1 MSPKN
6 CRIKERIK
14 ELNCLYDISR
24 FGAST
29 DFSLDA
35 ILQAVID
42 FIPPAFQYP
51 NHVEKLIKN
60 SSRDITGNTNGISV
74 LKYSQNHRLNNRPQV
89 TQEVIGRGSAM

>member
-1 MSPKN
+1 MPSAEEARSAIIDLN
-6 CRIKERIK
+6 GK

-42 FIPPAFQYP
+42 FIPPEFQHPEITCARIIFDRYEFTTK
-51 NHVEKLIKN
+51 NLNDTRWKLAHE
-60 SSRDITGNTNGISV
+60 ITIF
-74 LKYSQNHRLNNRPQV
+74 
-89 TQEVIGRGSAM
+89 IG